1 MKTYN
6 NIFVQVADFE
16 NLMLAHK
23 HACKGKRTR
32 DEVLVFEQKKAEYC
46 IILKNRLEKQTY
58 KVGAYR
64 IFWIRRPVLR
74 MAMALHYL
82 SLIHI

>member
-32 DEVLVFEQKKAEYC
+32 DEVLVFEHDECSYS
-46 IILKNRLEKQTY
+46 I
-58 KVGAYR
+58 
-64 IFWIRRPVLR
+64 
-74 MAMALHYL
+74 
-82 SLIHI
+82 